1 MTINRLLAKT
11 TVGPEEIRLLN
22 EAYGRALRAMH
33 LVDRNDP
40 LTEMVAKK
48 IIEVSKAGINDP
60 AQVSQLAIKDL
71 RFS

>member
-1 MTINRLLAKT
+1 MTINRLLART
-11 TVGPEEIRLLN
+11 SLGLEEIRLLN
-22 EAYGRALRAMH
+22 EAYKRALRGLH

-48 IIEVSKAGINDP
+48 IIEVSQGGINDP
-60 AQVSQLAIKDL
+60 AQISQRAIKDL